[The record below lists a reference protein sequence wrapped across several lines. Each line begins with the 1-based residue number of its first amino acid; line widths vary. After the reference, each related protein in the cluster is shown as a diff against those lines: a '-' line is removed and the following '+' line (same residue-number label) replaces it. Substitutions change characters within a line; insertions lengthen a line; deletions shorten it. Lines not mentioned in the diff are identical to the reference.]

1 MRDSRFSSRGCG
13 LSLLCAPGFKPDTSR
28 GLSPSSSRVVLLFS
42 TVVRHCLALLSDGW
56 QACVGSS
63 PGGSGCGTRQAEL
76 WGLLRQRFSSQR
88 SRMMA
93 RCEATGWG
101 RAVRSP
107 LVSQLGLVCPGGVAL
122 TELLLVATP
131 TGEDILGIIK
141 HRGKSLRDNF
151 CQC

>member
-1 MRDSRFSSRGCG
+1 
-13 LSLLCAPGFKPDTSR
+13 
-28 GLSPSSSRVVLLFS
+28 VLLFS

-63 PGGSGCGTRQAEL
+63 PGGTRQAEL

-141 HRGKSLRDNF
+141 HRGKSLPDSF
-151 CQC
+151 CQCRQYRHLWSVDFLVECAVVMLHNFYGRSSR